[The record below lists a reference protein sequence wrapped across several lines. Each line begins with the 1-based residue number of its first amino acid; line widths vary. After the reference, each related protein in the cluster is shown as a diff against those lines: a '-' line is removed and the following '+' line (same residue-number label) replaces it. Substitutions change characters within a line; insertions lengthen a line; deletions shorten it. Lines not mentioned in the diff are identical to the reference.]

1 MNYLP
6 GAHDSWG
13 GSVLTCEPKNPIL
26 LYSPRKTHEDELDG
40 FREGYAELRRELD
53 EFDAWVRS
61 GEIAP
66 HGAHRELFYD
76 TEAKRSEEARRAPAR
91 HAELFLMWRY
101 MKRKGVARHYSSH
114 PYMIT
119 PRERY
124 AVKDAGKTDGV
135 ACAARARAAQHRKVA
150 GLRRRLGRLDQ
161 ARDAATEATGAA
173 GDAARRAV
181 WAARAAVRRIR
192 ASRPPRPPA
201 PRPPAPRP
209 PAPRPPA
216 PSPLPPPPP
225 PPLSTA
231 ETKEPDDGAT
241 IAAADEG
248 PALPPPPPQPAG
260 EPAKQPAATAKAERT
275 KAPATKKGHKRKV
288 RADAQRARL
297 KEQGWTI
304 VEKERTVKGRVQ
316 YSYFYYAPVNRKR
329 FTSLKKAMQHVC
341 EA

>member
-6 GAHDSWG
+6 GAYDSWG

-61 GEIAP
+61 GEIVP

-150 GLRRRLGRLDQ
+150 GLRRRLGLLNR
-161 ARDAATEATGAA
+161 ARDAATEATSAA
-173 GDAARRAV
+173 KAAARRAV
-181 WAARAAVRRIR
+181 WAARAAVRR
-192 ASRPPRPPA
+192 A
-201 PRPPAPRP
+201 PRPPP
-209 PAPRPPA
+209 
-216 PSPLPPPPP
+216 PSPPGSLPPPASAETKVPDDGPEEAAEGAAPPGARVAPP
-225 PPLSTA
+225 PPA
-231 ETKEPDDGAT
+231 
-241 IAAADEG
+241 
-248 PALPPPPPQPAG
+248 
-260 EPAKQPAATAKAERT
+260 
-275 KAPATKKGHKRKV
+275 APATTKAGHTLRA

-297 KEQGWTI
+297 REQGWS
-304 VEKERTVKGRVQ
+304 VVAKERTVRGRVQ
-316 YSYFYYAPVNRKR
+316 YSYFYYAPVDRKR
-329 FTSLKKAMQHVC
+329 FTSLKRAMQHVR
-341 EA
+341 ETSAASRPPSAMPPV